1 MEMENLSKVA
11 STLEV
16 IQSNVVTKDQ
26 DKRQT
31 YGDKKWFQGK

>member
-16 IQSNVVTKDQ
+16 IQSNVATKDQ

-31 YGDKKWFQGK
+31 YGD